1 MPHSLPMRDTTGFV
15 NPSAPSGKSQ
25 RYARPERERR
35 FLLAQWPN
43 RAVERTT
50 RIIDRYLT
58 GTRLRLRQMIETQG
72 GSKSAYYKLT
82 QKVPAPDGGP
92 GLLSTIYLTLE
103 EYTLLTALPAT
114 TLCKTR
120 YSIPPFGID
129 AYEGPLS
136 GLILAE
142 IEFDDDAAM
151 NGFIPPPW
159 TIAEVTL
166 DSRFTGGAFI
176 SMQSEDLAGLLSD
189 FGVRPVSP

>member
-1 MPHSLPMRDTTGFV
+1 MPHSLPMRKTTGFV

-35 FLLAQWPN
+35 FLLAH
-43 RAVERTT
+43 
-50 RIIDRYLT
+50 
-58 GTRLRLRQMIETQG
+58 
-72 GSKSAYYKLT
+72 
-82 QKVPAPDGGP
+82 

-142 IEFDDDAAM
+142 IEFYDDAAM

-176 SMQSEDLAGLLSD
+176 SMQSEDLAGLLSA